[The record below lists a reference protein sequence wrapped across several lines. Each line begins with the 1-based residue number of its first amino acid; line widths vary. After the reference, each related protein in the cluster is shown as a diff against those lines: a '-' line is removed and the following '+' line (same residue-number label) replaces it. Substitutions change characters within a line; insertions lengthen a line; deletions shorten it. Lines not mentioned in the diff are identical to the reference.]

1 MEVDEMKTIGIQ
13 KELNE
18 IGETLTLHG
27 FKVTNMLDTDEKL
40 DAIIYYNDE
49 SNLNTEYEIKN
60 LNSCPKNEKVLK
72 INAAKTNID
81 DIMKILNNL
90 R

>member
-1 MEVDEMKTIGIQ
+1 MKTIGIQ

-18 IGETLTLHG
+18 IGETLTLNG
-27 FKVTNMLDTDEKL
+27 FRVTNMLDTDKKL
-40 DAIIYYNDE
+40 DAIIYYNEE
-49 SNLNTEYEIKN
+49 SNLVSGDEMKN
-60 LNSCPKNEKVLK
+60 LFSCPNNKEVLR